1 MKQTSKIDS
10 KSWLKV
16 YYIVIIFDS
25 QSPFDLITEEKQN
38 AGYSAEWASGKKVV
52 VIIVPFGSN
61 LDSGNKIGFKLMV
74 TYNYW

>member
-1 MKQTSKIDS
+1 MSIIGL
-10 KSWLKV
+10 KSQLKV
-16 YYIVIIFDS
+16 DHNIIVFVI